1 MDRRTVLTKTAKGL
15 MEVTGKTSLLPRD
28 LRNVLSQ
35 VDGKATVGDLHQKL
49 DKFTEAKLL
58 EALARLARDGFVRE
72 FVSAP
77 ASISPPS
84 QVPIVHEDVDL
95 DFSALIS
102 KPPTKAEVTAQTK
115 AEADEVA
122 RQVAEARAKEGGAA
136 PARAEAE
143 ARAKREAED
152 RAKREAAAR
161 KEADEKARREAEA
174 RAKREAEDRAKREAE
189 ERARKEVEEKTR
201 REAEARAKREAE
213 DRAKREAEERS
224 RKEAEEKARREAEA
238 RAKREAEERSRKEAE
253 EKARREAEARAKRE
267 AEERSRREAEEK
279 TRREAEARAKREAE
293 ERSRKEAEEKTRREA
308 EARAKR
314 EAEERAR
321 KEAEERSKREAEEH
335 ARKEAEE
342 SARRALEEMSRQ
354 AEARAVQELEE
365 RTRRE
370 AEARARQEA
379 EASAR
384 REAEE
389 RARRESEERARYE
402 AEERRHREQE
412 DRIRQELEERV
423 RHAEMQARRE
433 AEERA
438 ERESQERSRRE
449 AAERSRREADER
461 ARRDAEERSQRE
473 AEERSRREAEERA
486 QREAQEQERVEAAEV
501 AQRREE
507 EERVRRE
514 AERRVRD
521 EEKARA
527 KAEAEAAA
535 RARREERARE
545 KAETDAR
552 AKAREKEQAK
562 ETAQVVQRL
571 EKIKAGKKSNV
582 GKLAGIALVVAI
594 AAGLAY
600 LQFFMPLDLAEYE
613 RLASASLG
621 QPVKIKLGNI
631 SVFPSPAVRFEN
643 VAIGKDGNVRIA
655 VASAHPDFLSV
666 IGDRPQLKSLEL
678 QGVVVDATGLA
689 AILFGRPQNG
699 ALGIEQVHA
708 TGVKLAMPGVNLP
721 ELEATAT
728 LDADGSA
735 RKIVIH
741 NPTKTLAAEIQP
753 SGGKA
758 IVEMQLGGAKGLLG
772 LPFEMDSLTAK
783 GTVTATEFNATDF
796 DARLLDGLARGKGTL
811 RWPGPLVFD
820 GSFELKQIDARKV
833 TPILAGRIQGVGVLA
848 ARGESLDA
856 LAAAARLDGNFSVM
870 KGQIAGVDLPRTLQS
885 GKSVPGSTNFNEI
898 SATAQL
904 EQGRL
909 ALRGVKIDAGALS
922 ASGTI
927 DVDGAKSIA
936 GRIAADMKTPA
947 GAMRAS
953 LVVSGS
959 ASQLNV
965 KR

>member
-49 DKFTEAKLL
+49 DKFTETKLL

-84 QVPIVHEDVDL
+84 QVPIVQEDVDL

-136 PARAEAE
+136 SARAEAE

-161 KEADEKARREAEA
+161 READEKARREAEA
-174 RAKREAEDRAKREAE
+174 RAKQ
-189 ERARKEVEEKTR
+189 
-201 REAEARAKREAE
+201 
-213 DRAKREAEERS
+213 
-224 RKEAEEKARREAEA
+224 EAEA
-238 RAKREAEERSRKEAE
+238 RAKREAEERARKGAE
-253 EKARREAEARAKRE
+253 EKARREAEERARK
-267 AEERSRREAEEK
+267 EAEEK

-293 ERSRKEAEEKTRREA
+293 ERARKEAEEKTRREAEARAKREAEERARKEAEEKTRREAEERARKEAEEKTRREA

-321 KEAEERSKREAEEH
+321 KEAEERTKREAEER

-389 RARRESEERARYE
+389 RARREAEERARYE
-402 AEERRHREQE
+402 AEDRRHREQE

-423 RHAEMQARRE
+423 RQAEMQARRE

-552 AKAREKEQAK
+552 AKAKEKEQAK
-562 ETAQVVQRL
+562 EAAQVVQRL

-600 LQFFMPLDLAEYE
+600 LQFFMALDLPEYE

-758 IVEMQLGGAKGLLG
+758 IVEMQVGGAKGLLG
-772 LPFEMDSLTAK
+772 LPFEMDSLTAR

-820 GSFELKQIDARKV
+820 GSFELKQIDAKKL

-848 ARGESLDA
+848 ARGESLEA

-927 DVDGAKSIA
+927 DVDGAKSLA

-959 ASQLNV
+959 PSQLNV